1 MCLPISVQ
9 DNALHDLN
17 IILLTNDVSMTFF
30 IMRTQVEKIL
40 VQMVKR
46 IEIDKQCASGL
57 A

>member
-1 MCLPISVQ
+1 
-9 DNALHDLN
+9 
-17 IILLTNDVSMTFF
+17 MTFF